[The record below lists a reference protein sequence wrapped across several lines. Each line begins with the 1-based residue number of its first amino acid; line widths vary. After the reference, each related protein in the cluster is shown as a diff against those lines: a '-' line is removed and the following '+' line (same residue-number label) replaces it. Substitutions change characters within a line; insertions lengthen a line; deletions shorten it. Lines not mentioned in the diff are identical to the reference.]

1 MPQEFPAIRLVALDL
16 DGTLLNREGHVTP
29 RTRAALQA
37 AVDKGVYIVPATGRP
52 LASLPPEVAQLP
64 GIRYVITCNGAAVWD
79 LGSDPVGAVYSRYS
93 NAKEHRTS
101 TPVCLLHS
109 LMPVETAR
117 EAFAVCESCHAD
129 LRIFSDGYAC
139 TDAHSI
145 ALAAARAAKK
155 DGTEARQPNDGR
167 FTILRDAAE
176 WMSRNAFAIEKLC
189 VFFETPQQ
197 AAAALPRF
205 RAVPGVEI
213 VQGSPKNVEVT
224 AAGVDKGE
232 ALRALADRLGVPH
245 ECTLAVGDSEND
257 RAMLQKAG
265 VAAVMA
271 NGIPEIR
278 ALAHL
283 VSKADCDH
291 DAWPRYWK
299 PLASEPV
306 FAAIF
311 QHFYRHL
318 PDFSGHSSFLCNVYK
333 LLCKTLCLLSIT
345 KDGLFVYT
353 STISAYGGIA
363 PTGANPTHR
372 ESSNIKGEMRYES
385 HRRKGLSD
393 RHYPCYRFQQR

>member
-79 LGSDPVGAVYSRYS
+79 LGADPVGAVYSRYS

-117 EAFAVCESCHAD
+117 EAFAVCESFHAD

-139 TDAHSI
+139 TDARSI
-145 ALAAARAAKK
+145 ALAAARAAQK
-155 DGTEARQPNDGR
+155 DSTEARQPNDGR

-189 VFFETPQQ
+189 VFFENPQQ

-205 RAVPGVEI
+205 YAVPGVEV

-232 ALRALADRLGVPH
+232 ALPFDLTGSAIYYVGPTPERPGEVIGSAGPTTSGRMDAMSPRLLDLGNKIMIGKGKRDAAVKEAVVRNGAVYLAALGGAGALMAKSVETLEVIAWPDLGCEAVRRLTVRDMPLTVILDAHG
-245 ECTLAVGDSEND
+245 GDLYQSGPAAYLESEN
-257 RAMLQKAG
+257 
-265 VAAVMA
+265 
-271 NGIPEIR
+271 
-278 ALAHL
+278 
-283 VSKADCDH
+283 
-291 DAWPRYWK
+291 
-299 PLASEPV
+299 
-306 FAAIF
+306 
-311 QHFYRHL
+311 
-318 PDFSGHSSFLCNVYK
+318 
-333 LLCKTLCLLSIT
+333 
-345 KDGLFVYT
+345 
-353 STISAYGGIA
+353 
-363 PTGANPTHR
+363 
-372 ESSNIKGEMRYES
+372 
-385 HRRKGLSD
+385 
-393 RHYPCYRFQQR
+393 

>member
-139 TDAHSI
+139 TDARSI

-155 DGTEARQPNDGR
+155 DGTEACQPNDGR

-189 VFFETPQQ
+189 VFFDNPAAGRGCLAPLSCRPGRGGGAGLAGKHGGDRRRCGQGRG
-197 AAAALPRF
+197 AAALWPTGWASPT
-205 RAVPGVEI
+205 RAPLPWATARTTAPCWKRP
-213 VQGSPKNVEVT
+213 GSP
-224 AAGVDKGE
+224 
-232 ALRALADRLGVPH
+232 L
-245 ECTLAVGDSEND
+245 
-257 RAMLQKAG
+257 
-265 VAAVMA
+265 
-271 NGIPEIR
+271 
-278 ALAHL
+278 
-283 VSKADCDH
+283 
-291 DAWPRYWK
+291 
-299 PLASEPV
+299 
-306 FAAIF
+306 
-311 QHFYRHL
+311 
-318 PDFSGHSSFLCNVYK
+318 
-333 LLCKTLCLLSIT
+333 
-345 KDGLFVYT
+345 
-353 STISAYGGIA
+353 
-363 PTGANPTHR
+363 
-372 ESSNIKGEMRYES
+372 
-385 HRRKGLSD
+385 
-393 RHYPCYRFQQR
+393 

>member
-1 MPQEFPAIRLVALDL
+1 MPQQFPAIRLVALDL

-79 LGSDPVGAVYSRYS
+79 LGADPVGAVYSRYS
-93 NAKEHRTS
+93 NA
-101 TPVCLLHS
+101 VCLLHS
-109 LMPVETAR
+109 LMPAETAR
-117 EAFAVCESCHAD
+117 EAFAVCESFHAD

-139 TDAHSI
+139 TDARSI
-145 ALAAARAAKK
+145 ALAAARAAQK
-155 DGTEARQPNDGR
+155 DSTEARQPNDGR

-189 VFFETPQQ
+189 VFFEDPQQ

-205 RAVPGVEI
+205 YAVPGVEV

-271 NGIPEIR
+271 NGMPEIQ
-278 ALAHL
+278 ALARL

-291 DAWPRYWK
+291 DGVAEI
-299 PLASEPV
+299 LE
-306 FAAIF
+306 
-311 QHFYRHL
+311 
-318 PDFSGHSSFLCNVYK
+318 
-333 LLCKTLCLLSIT
+333 TL
-345 KDGLFVYT
+345 
-353 STISAYGGIA
+353 GI
-363 PTGANPTHR
+363 
-372 ESSNIKGEMRYES
+372 
-385 HRRKGLSD
+385 
-393 RHYPCYRFQQR
+393 